1 MESRILFRERLTE
14 LKTAADE
21 TGGVLT
27 REEIRG
33 ILKDMP
39 LTEEHFQLI
48 YEYLAGQGIRV
59 VESGEDAENISEKNQ
74 LDNMPSRKIADA
86 EAVTG
91 KTAAGGRAS
100 EETTSASG
108 VDAGV
113 DASEETGAEEEISDE
128 SRRSLA
134 MYLEE
139 LDAMSDVSDAEEI
152 LLIERLRSGDAA
164 AKERL
169 TGIYL
174 PLICTMAEDYGE
186 DIMASED
193 LIQEGN
199 LGLLTAMES
208 LDTFESAAA
217 CRVHILNT
225 VRGAMEQAISDSR
238 DGRKMDDGLLSR
250 INHLN
255 EAVHNLERDLGHKV
269 SAEEVSAYLE
279 MPVEEIED
287 LLRVTGDQIETEV

>member
-1 MESRILFRERLTE
+1 MENRILFRERLTD
-14 LKTAADE
+14 LKAAADE
-21 TGGVLT
+21 TGGILT
-27 REEIRG
+27 QEEIRS

-59 VESGEDAENISEKNQ
+59 AESEKQAGSRQHKDRQDKTASDGKASDEDALEE
-74 LDNMPSRKIADA
+74 ADP
-86 EAVTG
+86 E
-91 KTAAGGRAS
+91 
-100 EETTSASG
+100 EET
-108 VDAGV
+108 
-113 DASEETGAEEEISDE
+113 SDD
-128 SRRSLA
+128 SRLSLS

-139 LDAMSDVSDAEEI
+139 LETLSDVDDEEET
-152 LLIERLRSGDAA
+152 LLIERTKNGDSL

-169 TGIYL
+169 IGIYL

-186 DIMASED
+186 EDLSSED

-208 LDTFESAAA
+208 LDQFESAAA
-217 CRVHILNT
+217 CRAHIINT
-225 VRGAMEQAISDSR
+225 VRCAMEKAVSDSR
-238 DGRKMDDGLLSR
+238 DGQKMDNGLVSR
-250 INHLN
+250 VNHLN

-279 MPVEEIED
+279 MPIGEIED
-287 LLRVTGDQIETEV
+287 LLRVTGDQIETEQ